1 MNILAVIPARGGSK
15 GIPRKNVR
23 FLAGN
28 PLISYAITNALK
40 SEFSVDVCVST
51 DDFEIEKVAI
61 KYGAMVVKRTEE
73 LSSDEITLD
82 PVIYDAF
89 IKMSKQK
96 NKEYDYVITLQATS
110 PLLTVDILDNA
121 ITECIENNFD
131 TIISTVNQPH
141 LHWVQSKEGEF
152 TPGYK
157 ERLNRQYLPKR
168 YVETGAFLIT
178 KAEWMKPTSRIG
190 KNVSVFEVPESQ
202 SIDIDTP
209 ADWWIAEKQ
218 LTKKNILIRVDG
230 YSGIGLGHVYRGL
243 ALAYNLIDHNVQF
256 VLSEKSDLGIEK
268 IKNSHF
274 PFTIIKSNKE
284 IGKLIS
290 SQKIDII
297 INDILNTTEDYVTY
311 LKKLNVRVINFE
323 DLGDGADSAD
333 IVINDLYAPQR
344 NGDHYFWG
352 SDYYIIRDEFLL
364 SESSVFNEVVKNVL
378 VIFGGADPSNL
389 TLKVFNAIQS
399 NFDYKNIQFNF
410 IVGPGYP
417 HYNELKNLAKKSSL
431 NINVIRDV
439 KVMTEYMR
447 NADIALSSQGRT
459 MLELASM
466 GVPTILLA
474 QNQRELKH
482 EFGYLN
488 NGFIN
493 LGLGEYIEEET
504 VKDTLEWLIKSEQ
517 VRQQMHDQMKLKD
530 LKNGLKR
537 VLQIILN

>member
-28 PLISYAITNALK
+28 PLISYAIKNALK

-51 DDFEIEKVAI
+51 DDFEIERVAI
-61 KYGAMVVKRTEE
+61 KYGAEVVNRTEE

-89 IKMSKQK
+89 TKMSKQK

-110 PLLTVDILDNA
+110 PLLTVEILDNA
-121 ITECIENNFD
+121 IKECIENNFD

>member
-121 ITECIENNFD
+121 ITECIENNYD

-141 LHWVQSKEGEF
+141 LHWEQSKEGGF

-178 KAEWMKPTSRIG
+178 KAECMKPTSRIG

-230 YSGIGLGHVYRGL
+230 YSGIGLGHIYRGL

-297 INDILNTTEDYVTY
+297 INDILNTTKDYVTY

-399 NFDYKNIQFNF
+399 NFGYQNIQFNF

-417 HYNELKNLAKKSSL
+417 HYNDLKNLAKKSSL

>member
-28 PLISYAITNALK
+28 PLISYAIKNALK

-51 DDFEIEKVAI
+51 DDFEIERVAI
-61 KYGAMVVKRTEE
+61 KYGAEVVNRTEE

-89 IKMSKQK
+89 TKMSKQK

-110 PLLTVDILDNA
+110 PLLTVEILDNA
-121 ITECIENNFD
+121 IKECIENNFD

-230 YSGIGLGHVYRGL
+230 YSGIGLGHIYRGL

-297 INDILNTTEDYVTY
+297 INDILNTTKDYVTY